1 MPDALI
7 RTARLEIRP
16 FDRSFLEEYA
26 REFTAEITKYQ
37 YPDPFPDRET
47 ADRVLSGFV
56 GEMERGNMLELVILT
71 PDGGFLGSM
80 EAFGLREE
88 TPELGLWL
96 KRTAHG
102 KGYGREALQALLEFL
117 AAAGRYPYYIYEAD
131 VRNTPS
137 IRLAESFRFEKG
149 GREDVTTGSGK
160 EFRLQ
165 LYRLFPPEPDKG
177 SAPATAQ

>member
-1 MPDALI
+1 MKRTLI
-7 RTARLEIRP
+7 RTERLEIRP
-16 FDRSFLEEYA
+16 FDRSFLEEYV

-56 GEMERGNMLELVILT
+56 SEMEQGNMLELVILT

-80 EAFGLREE
+80 EAFGLRQE

-102 KGYGREALQALLEFL
+102 KGYGREALQALLEL
-117 AAAGRYPYYIYEAD
+117 LGAAGSYPYYLYEAD

-137 IRLAESFRFEKG
+137 LRLAERFRFEKG
-149 GREDVTTGSGK
+149 GREDIVTEAGK
-160 EFRLQ
+160 ELRLQ
-165 LYRLFPPEPDKG
+165 QYRIFPPGP
-177 SAPATAQ
+177 STNAL